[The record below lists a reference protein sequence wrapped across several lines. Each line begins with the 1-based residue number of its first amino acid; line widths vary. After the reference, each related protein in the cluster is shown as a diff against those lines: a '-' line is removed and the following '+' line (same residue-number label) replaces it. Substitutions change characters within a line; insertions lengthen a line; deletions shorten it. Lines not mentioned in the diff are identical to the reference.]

1 VRLRKP
7 QELLAKGLVL
17 TLDFWRCRTQPCV
30 PQPMAGKTLQASRVA
45 AAAALRAPSPFAV
58 TLPLLGTPAAATRAL
73 LRALGGVLSGG
84 LARGGPTVVTDAQGH
99 AWRLVV
105 GSAGSA
111 TLVSPVLEGAAGLAT
126 LGAVVR
132 ALRVDGIRPDEA
144 RALAVDVDVADLDG
158 AALERLRLLTARYA
172 PLLFHALGVPEA
184 RRGAPPAALRPLE
197 LRRYGAAQ
205 KRALSRSAA
214 LRWAACAPKDL
225 ASHGLDRSGLL
236 ATGFVS
242 IALGGGALHSGEVS
256 ALVQLAVGLVHRAR
270 VGRAVTGS
278 PRPFTEV
285 TARYDLRIL
294 LLHLGFIGVDFAV
307 QREQLLRRIVG
318 SAAWR
323 GGRPQRA
330 A

>member
-1 VRLRKP
+1 
-7 QELLAKGLVL
+7 
-17 TLDFWRCRTQPCV
+17 
-30 PQPMAGKTLQASRVA
+30 MAGKTLQTSRVA

-58 TLPLLGTPAAATRAL
+58 TLPLLGTPATATRAL

-84 LARGGPTVVTDAQGH
+84 LAGGGPTVVTDALGCP
-99 AWRLVV
+99 WRLV
-105 GSAGSA
+105 AGA
-111 TLVSPVLEGAAGLAT
+111 AGVAMVSPVLEGAAGLAT

-158 AALERLRLLTARYA
+158 GALERLRLLTARYA

-184 RRGAPPAALRPLE
+184 RRGAPPAALRPPE
-197 LRRYGAAQ
+197 LRRYGATQ

-225 ASHGLDRSGLL
+225 ATHGLDRSGLL
-236 ATGFVS
+236 ATGLVT